1 MVSPIL
7 PIAPVPVAPVSPLK
21 PSSSP
26 AAFQDV
32 FAGAIRQVESAGQQA
47 SGSVERFLAGE
58 GEELHN
64 TVLAATRAQLTFE
77 MFLQMRNKIVGAY
90 QEIMKMQM

>member
-1 MVSPIL
+1 MISSIL
-7 PIAPVPVAPVSPLK
+7 PVSGVPAPIRPIG
-21 PSSSP
+21 PS
-26 AAFQDV
+26 AATDAFQEV
-32 FAGAIRQVESAGQQA
+32 LAGAIRQVESAGQQA

-64 TVLAATRAQLTFE
+64 TVLAATRAELTFE

>member
-1 MVSPIL
+1 MISPVL
-7 PIAPVPVAPVSPLK
+7 PVPNLPVPVRPA
-21 PSSSP
+21 SP
-26 AAFQDV
+26 ATAPDAFSEV
-32 FAGAIRQVESAGQQA
+32 LAGAIRQVESAGQQA

-64 TVLAATRAQLTFE
+64 TVLAATRAELTFE